1 MNPNKTQLSEN
12 HNNGVGRLNKT
23 AYRDGYI
30 HGQVDEHNI
39 QQENRIVR
47 ENNSAAGGLLT
58 GITLSA
64 IAFCLGGALFF
75 LTQSNQPA
83 KTNVETAPIPQNS
96 QLQNP

>member
-12 HNNGVGRLNKT
+12 YNNRVGRLNKT

-39 QQENRIVR
+39 QRRNLIVG
-47 ENNSAAGGLLT
+47 ENNSAAGGLLI

-64 IAFCLGGALFF
+64 IAFFLGGALFL
-75 LTQSNQPA
+75 LTHTNQPS
-83 KTNVETAPIPQNS
+83 KTNVETAPLPQNS
-96 QLQNP
+96 QPQNP